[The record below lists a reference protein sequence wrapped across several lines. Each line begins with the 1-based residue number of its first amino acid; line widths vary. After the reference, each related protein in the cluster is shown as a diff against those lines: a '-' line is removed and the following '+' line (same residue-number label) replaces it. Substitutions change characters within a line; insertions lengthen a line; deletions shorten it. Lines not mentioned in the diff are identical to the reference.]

1 MADEKVQTFD
11 IPKTCKGGVVVN
23 EGPDF
28 HVEVQDVPTPEPG
41 PTDVLIKL
49 NATGICHSDIHFML
63 NDWAL
68 PKMSALGTKC
78 AGHEGAGVIVKVG
91 DQVKTLKPGM
101 RAGFKPIQDT
111 CGACELCRGGQ
122 ECYCASAVFTG
133 LMCDGSYKQYVVS
146 PERYTTI
153 IPDGV
158 NDYIAGPIMC
168 SASTIYTSI
177 KESGLKP
184 GDWAVFPGAG
194 GGVGMQG
201 VQLAKAMGLRAVAID
216 TGDDKEKLC
225 RDVGAEEFIDFKK
238 VDNVAEEIIRIC
250 DGIGAHGVFVTAVQ
264 TYPSSVSYLGGRVGG
279 EVMCIGL
286 PPAGTQHID
295 VDPNQMCFKKQSIQG
310 TLVSS
315 MADVDKTLDFAKRG
329 LLKPI
334 YTVYPLSKFNE
345 AVQKLRRGEIAGRA
359 VTLAA
364 DRARANA
371 TSPTSSASQS
381 PHGHAEASSSRAP
394 SGRSSNGKQ
403 PAVEDDHS
411 DEDALLADDPLNSS
425 ISEHISFKRKPKPA
439 PFSLLPRFLSGS
451 STSPRN
457 TPSPRAQQS
466 RLQQLRSPH
475 SAASNDAANGS
486 TELIL
491 NYLDTPGDAGAHLT
505 DTKDASGLD
514 WYVEGPGRRVGYD
527 DLTAIDWIFEYA
539 KERQRLR
546 YLYSGASGLLGTLK
560 QLADASQVWII
571 LVAAGILSGGIA
583 AFIDVASDWLAD
595 LKTGYCSSVEGD
607 GRFYLN
613 KGFCCWG
620 IDTGDQ
626 CADWQEWGSAIGI
639 GNGGGKWIVE
649 YIFFILFSVL
659 FAACASLLVR
669 EFSPYA
675 RHSGIPEIK
684 TVLGGFVIRHF
695 LGGWTLVT
703 KTLGLCLAVASGLW
717 LGKEGPLVHVACCS
731 ANLFMKLFGSVNGN
745 EARKREVLSAAA
757 AAGISVAFG
766 APVGGVLFSLEQLS
780 YYFPD
785 KTMWSSFV
793 CAMVAAVT
801 LQAFNPFRTGK
812 LVLYQVT
819 YHSGW
824 HDFELV
830 PFALLGILGGLYGGF
845 FIKLNMT
852 IAEWRKNR
860 TYPKGPITEVV
871 IVSSITALINF
882 PIKFM
887 RAQAS
892 ELVYILFAE
901 CADLTEDTLGLCK
914 SGKANTGVIALLLV
928 SALLGILLASF
939 TFGLQIPAGIIL
951 PSMAIGGL
959 YGRAVG
965 LSVEVFQSAFPQ
977 LFIFSSC
984 EPDVLCVT
992 PGTYAIVGAASAL
1005 AGTTR
1010 MTVSIVVIMFELTG
1024 ALTYVLPIMI
1034 AVMISKWIGDAISP
1048 RGIYESWIHFKGY
1061 PFLDNRDDNG
1071 SAIPDV
1077 PAAHVMTRI
1086 EDITAITATGHTIHS
1101 LRAMLQAHSFRG
1113 FPVISASDS
1122 AAATDA
1128 LLLGYISRTEL
1139 LYALSLTTSKSLSA
1153 ETECHFAHQPLSDP
1167 NSTLDLRPWMDQTPI
1182 TLNARAS
1189 FHLTVSMFQKLGL
1202 RYVLFTE
1209 KGLLRGLLTK
1219 KDVWYVLDG
1228 MEDEAW
1234 DESEA
1239 RGGLREQRDGEE
1251 GEGRGLLGAE
1261 GEGDGEGEDRFGGV
1275 EEDGNGERRDA

>member
-1 MADEKVQTFD
+1 MTAQ
-11 IPKTCKGGVVVN
+11 P
-23 EGPDF
+23 
-28 HVEVQDVPTPEPG
+28 
-41 PTDVLIKL
+41 
-49 NATGICHSDIHFML
+49 
-63 NDWAL
+63 AL
-68 PKMSALGTKC
+68 HT
-78 AGHEGAGVIVKVG
+78 
-91 DQVKTLKPGM
+91 
-101 RAGFKPIQDT
+101 
-111 CGACELCRGGQ
+111 
-122 ECYCASAVFTG
+122 
-133 LMCDGSYKQYVVS
+133 
-146 PERYTTI
+146 
-153 IPDGV
+153 
-158 NDYIAGPIMC
+158 
-168 SASTIYTSI
+168 
-177 KESGLKP
+177 
-184 GDWAVFPGAG
+184 
-194 GGVGMQG
+194 
-201 VQLAKAMGLRAVAID
+201 
-216 TGDDKEKLC
+216 
-225 RDVGAEEFIDFKK
+225 
-238 VDNVAEEIIRIC
+238 
-250 DGIGAHGVFVTAVQ
+250 
-264 TYPSSVSYLGGRVGG
+264 
-279 EVMCIGL
+279 
-286 PPAGTQHID
+286 
-295 VDPNQMCFKKQSIQG
+295 
-310 TLVSS
+310 
-315 MADVDKTLDFAKRG
+315 
-329 LLKPI
+329 
-334 YTVYPLSKFNE
+334 
-345 AVQKLRRGEIAGRA
+345 RRC
-359 VTLAA
+359 
-364 DRARANA
+364 
-371 TSPTSSASQS
+371 
-381 PHGHAEASSSRAP
+381 RAP
-394 SGRSSNGKQ
+394 SGRASNGKQ

-411 DEDALLADDPLNSS
+411 DEEALLADDPLNSS
-425 ISEHISFKRKPKPA
+425 LSEQISFKRKPKPTA
-439 PFSLLPRFLSGS
+439 SSLLPRFFTAAST
-451 STSPRN
+451 STSPRD

-466 RLQQLRSPH
+466 RLQQLRSPR
-475 SAASNDAANGS
+475 SANNSNGNAS

-491 NYLDTPGDAGAHLT
+491 NYLDTPADAGSHLA
-505 DTKDASGLD
+505 DAKDASGLD

-546 YLYSGASGLLGTLK
+546 YLFSGATGLLGTIK

-571 LVAAGILSGGIA
+571 LVAAGVLSGGIA

-620 IDTGDQ
+620 IDTGEQ
-626 CADWQEWGSAIGI
+626 CADWQEWGSAMGI

-649 YIFFILFSVL
+649 YIFFVLFSVL

-675 RHSGIPEIK
+675 KHSGIPEIK

-824 HDFELV
+824 HDFEIV

-860 TYPKGPITEVV
+860 TYLKGPVTEVV

-892 ELVYILFAE
+892 ELVYVLFAE

-914 SGKANTGVIALLLV
+914 SGKANTGVIALLLI
-928 SALLGILLASF
+928 SALLGILLAGF

-965 LSVEVFQSAFPQ
+965 LSVEVFQTAYPQ

-984 EPDVLCVT
+984 EPDVPCVT

-1071 SAIPDV
+1071 SSIPDV
-1077 PAAHVMTRI
+1077 PAAQVMTRI
-1086 EDITAITATGHTIHS
+1086 EDLTTITATGHTIQS
-1101 LRAMLQAHSFRG
+1101 LREMLQQHRFRG
-1113 FPVISASDS
+1113 FPVISTSTDSGSD
-1122 AAATDA
+1122 ADA

-1139 LYALSLTTSKSLSA
+1139 HYALSLPPSKALPS
-1153 ETECHFAHQPLSDP
+1153 ETECYFTHQPLSDP
-1167 NSTLDLRPWMDQTPI
+1167 QSTLDLRPWMDQTPI
-1182 TLNARAS
+1182 TLNARAR
-1189 FHLTVSMFQKLGL
+1189 FQLTVAMFQKLGL

-1209 KGLLRGLLTK
+1209 RGLLRGLLTK

-1234 DESEA
+1234 EEGEERGDIDGDGDA
-1239 RGGLREQRDGEE
+1239 DGDINGGGAMRRGGLRHQQQQQHRHAAEDGGEE
-1251 GEGRGLLGAE
+1251 RGLLGTPIE
-1261 GEGDGEGEDRFGGV
+1261 E
-1275 EEDGNGERRDA
+1275 EEDSFINAELEHERERRGA

>member
-1 MADEKVQTFD
+1 M
-11 IPKTCKGGVVVN
+11 
-23 EGPDF
+23 
-28 HVEVQDVPTPEPG
+28 
-41 PTDVLIKL
+41 
-49 NATGICHSDIHFML
+49 
-63 NDWAL
+63 
-68 PKMSALGTKC
+68 
-78 AGHEGAGVIVKVG
+78 
-91 DQVKTLKPGM
+91 
-101 RAGFKPIQDT
+101 
-111 CGACELCRGGQ
+111 
-122 ECYCASAVFTG
+122 
-133 LMCDGSYKQYVVS
+133 
-146 PERYTTI
+146 
-153 IPDGV
+153 
-158 NDYIAGPIMC
+158 
-168 SASTIYTSI
+168 
-177 KESGLKP
+177 
-184 GDWAVFPGAG
+184 
-194 GGVGMQG
+194 
-201 VQLAKAMGLRAVAID
+201 
-216 TGDDKEKLC
+216 
-225 RDVGAEEFIDFKK
+225 
-238 VDNVAEEIIRIC
+238 
-250 DGIGAHGVFVTAVQ
+250 
-264 TYPSSVSYLGGRVGG
+264 
-279 EVMCIGL
+279 
-286 PPAGTQHID
+286 
-295 VDPNQMCFKKQSIQG
+295 
-310 TLVSS
+310 
-315 MADVDKTLDFAKRG
+315 
-329 LLKPI
+329 
-334 YTVYPLSKFNE
+334 
-345 AVQKLRRGEIAGRA
+345 
-359 VTLAA
+359 
-364 DRARANA
+364 
-371 TSPTSSASQS
+371 
-381 PHGHAEASSSRAP
+381 
-394 SGRSSNGKQ
+394 
-403 PAVEDDHS
+403 
-411 DEDALLADDPLNSS
+411 
-425 ISEHISFKRKPKPA
+425 
-439 PFSLLPRFLSGS
+439 
-451 STSPRN
+451 
-457 TPSPRAQQS
+457 
-466 RLQQLRSPH
+466 
-475 SAASNDAANGS
+475 
-486 TELIL
+486 
-491 NYLDTPGDAGAHLT
+491 
-505 DTKDASGLD
+505 
-514 WYVEGPGRRVGYD
+514 
-527 DLTAIDWIFEYA
+527 
-539 KERQRLR
+539 
-546 YLYSGASGLLGTLK
+546 
-560 QLADASQVWII
+560 
-571 LVAAGILSGGIA
+571 
-583 AFIDVASDWLAD
+583 
-595 LKTGYCSSVEGD
+595 
-607 GRFYLN
+607 
-613 KGFCCWG
+613 
-620 IDTGDQ
+620 
-626 CADWQEWGSAIGI
+626 
-639 GNGGGKWIVE
+639 
-649 YIFFILFSVL
+649 
-659 FAACASLLVR
+659 
-669 EFSPYA
+669 
-675 RHSGIPEIK
+675 
-684 TVLGGFVIRHF
+684 
-695 LGGWTLVT
+695 
-703 KTLGLCLAVASGLW
+703 
-717 LGKEGPLVHVACCS
+717 
-731 ANLFMKLFGSVNGN
+731 
-745 EARKREVLSAAA
+745 
-757 AAGISVAFG
+757 
-766 APVGGVLFSLEQLS
+766 LFSLEQLS

-860 TYPKGPITEVV
+860 TYLKGPITEVV

-1071 SAIPDV
+1071 SSIPDV

-1101 LRAMLQAHSFRG
+1101 LRAMLQTHRFRG

-1139 LYALSLTTSKSLSA
+1139 LYALSLTTSKSLPA

-1167 NSTLDLRPWMDQTPI
+1167 TSTLDLRPWMDQTPI

-1228 MEDEAW
+1228 LEDEAW
-1234 DESEA
+1234 HETEA
-1239 RGGLREQRDGEE
+1239 YGGAGVGGGARRGGLREQTDGE

-1261 GEGDGEGEDRFGGV
+1261 GEGDGEGFGE
-1275 EEDGNGERRDA
+1275 EEDGDGGRRDG